1 MKFRYR
7 WMMDRGRRANSRD
20 KHLLLR
26 MAALIALFLTL
37 CACVFAQSTPATIDA
52 KRAGPAAPAALPH
65 DQHDGLTVSVD
76 PYTEPARTKD
86 KFGKANPVDAGIL
99 PVEVFLRNDSDQ
111 ALHLDLGTVQL
122 EVTLRN
128 GSRQQVD
135 WLRPEEVATLIAHPG
150 GSAAPQQRRLPLP
163 IVITDKK
170 VEKLTAILRP
180 LALDADIV
188 PPKATVHGF
197 LYFNLSR
204 EMSLANTS
212 SLYVPDV
219 ANALSN
225 KPLVFFEVPLRNPSG
240 TAEKRA
246 DQPE

>member
-1 MKFRYR
+1 MKFRQR
-7 WMMDRGRRANSRD
+7 SMDCGRRAATRD
-20 KHLLLR
+20 ARMLRR
-26 MAALIALFLTL
+26 MAALIAFFLSL
-37 CACVFAQSTPATIDA
+37 CAPVFAQSAPATIDA
-52 KRAGPAAPAALPH
+52 KPAGPAAPAALPH
-65 DQHDGLTVSVD
+65 DQHDGLTISVD

-111 ALHLDLGTVQL
+111 ALKLDLDTVQL

-135 WLRPEEVATLIAHPG
+135 WLHPEEVATLIAHPG

-163 IVITDKK
+163 IVIGDKK

-188 PPKATVHGF
+188 PPRSTIHGF

-204 EMSLANTS
+204 EISLANTS

-219 ANALSN
+219 STAISN

-240 TAEKRA
+240 TTEKRA

>member
-7 WMMDRGRRANSRD
+7 WMRDRGGRATARD
-20 KHLLLR
+20 SHLLLR
-26 MAALIALFLTL
+26 VAALLTLFLTL
-37 CACVFAQSTPATIDA
+37 CACVFAQSAPATVDA
-52 KRAGPAAPAALPH
+52 KPAVPAPPAALPH

-76 PYTEPARTKD
+76 PYTEPARTKE

-111 ALHLDLGTVQL
+111 ALHLDLDTVQL

-135 WLRPEEVATLIAHPG
+135 WLHPEEVASLIAHPG

-163 IVITDKK
+163 IVIADKK

-197 LYFNLSR
+197 LSFNLSR
-204 EMSLANTS
+204 EMSLADTS

-219 ANALSN
+219 SNALSN
-225 KPLVFFEVPLRNPSG
+225 KPLVYFEVPLRVP
-240 TAEKRA
+240 AA
-246 DQPE
+246 Q